1 MAARRFRRSSRH
13 FDFRARVRPPP
24 AVRISSASSA
34 ASSPGFL
41 GRARGV
47 VGMLQAPSF
56 MFSRSCQKNAKAPG
70 DRAVY
75 LGESKR
81 ATWSKSRYC

>member
-41 GRARGV
+41 GRARGA

-56 MFSRSCQKNAKAPG
+56 MFSRSCKKMQRRLATGQYTWENKQ
-70 DRAVY
+70 
-75 LGESKR
+75 